1 LFEDNALVRILRRS
15 LPFLLALATSRGFAD
30 GWIQP
35 TAEELKMTVE
45 PAAPDAA
52 AVYLYREERADDK
65 LHMHWLYV
73 RLKVLTERGKEY
85 ADVEIPYEGRS
96 FAVRAVDGRT
106 IHSDGTVI
114 PFTGKPYDKMLEKTK
129 TVKYK
134 AKVFTLPDVQ
144 VGSILEYRYE
154 ISYDDNWVYSPQWYI
169 QQPLYVRK
177 AHYQFTPTEHRLNDE
192 HGGSME
198 AGVAYYPLLPKGAQ
212 VQYAQT
218 MKTFSLDVEKIEP
231 MPEEEHMP
239 PMQSLSYRVLFY
251 YTLAK
256 TAEEYWK
263 TEGKYWSRDID
274 KFMSA
279 GKLGGIVGQI
289 VAPADTPQQK
299 VQKIYDAVMRIEN
312 TSFTRGHSGAEDKA
326 EGIKIKTAEDIWTA
340 KRGDSDEIAI
350 LFVGLVRAAGLK
362 AYVAAVTNRDRAFF
376 LPAYLN
382 LSQLD
387 DDIAIVQ
394 LDGKEQYFDPG
405 ERYCPFGELHWKH
418 TQTQG
423 LRQTDHGTE
432 VAQTPASGYKSTTVL
447 RAADLTL
454 GPEGKVS
461 GTLRITMTGNRA
473 LAWRQRAL
481 STDEEQIKKEF
492 EETIREELPPGVEA
506 KMNHFLALNE
516 YDKTLMAVIDVSG
529 TMGTAT
535 SKRVFVPAVF
545 FEAGSKPLF
554 VHEKRTVPVD
564 LFYPYAAQDTVVVHL
579 PPSLVVESAPKDVQI
594 PLSKSAVYQVT
605 FKQQAGK
612 LESGRLFI
620 LANSVF
626 GADEYSGLKDFYQ
639 KVNAKDQEQAVL
651 QPVATGAASPAGG
664 GKQ

>member
-1 LFEDNALVRILRRS
+1 
-15 LPFLLALATSRGFAD
+15 
-30 GWIQP
+30 
-35 TAEELKMTVE
+35 MTVE